1 MLSKNSWKTFS
12 LVAVLLV
19 AAGCTNDG
27 LDDGSSADV
36 ILEIVSLDNTPV
48 TANLTTSAQGTCFDA
63 ANPPGSG
70 TLCSSTAECPQT
82 EACVRPTLCLF
93 EVQQWSASVAS
104 APKNSLALPP
114 FNDVRMQT
122 VDIRYDW
129 NPTDGLQFGQGVCSL
144 TIQAC
149 QSNTDCP
156 VGEYCALAGS
166 RNFGLGDVT
175 IPAQGTNT
183 VSFFPIAGQDLVLAL
198 EGQTLSLELVFRGR
212 TVEGTDV
219 NGTTRSELYVET
231 CN

>member
-1 MLSKNSWKTFS
+1 MLSKNSWKTLS
-12 LVAVLLV
+12 LVAVLVV

-36 ILEIVSLDNTPV
+36 ILEVLSMENQPI
-48 TANLTTSAQGTCFDA
+48 TANQTTAVQGTCSV
-63 ANPPGSG
+63 SG
-70 TLCSSTAECPQT
+70 NLCQNNDECADT
-82 EACVRPTLCLF
+82 ETCFRPTVCLF
-93 EVQQWSASVAS
+93 EVQQWTASVAA

-129 NPTDGLQFGQGVCSL
+129 NPADGLQFGQGICSL

-156 VGEYCALAGS
+156 VGEYCALAGV
-166 RNFGLGDVT
+166 RNFGLGNVV

-183 VSFFPIAGQDLVLAL
+183 VKFFPIAGQDLVVAL
-198 EGQTLSLELVFRGR
+198 EGQTLSLELTFRAR
-212 TVEGTDV
+212 TVEGT
-219 NGTTRSELYVET
+219 NISGTSRSELYVET